1 MRGVLLIGTAIA
13 FVAVVVGAT
22 FEGLAIL
29 GVLALLDRA
38 ERRA

>member
-1 MRGVLLIGTAIA
+1 MRTLLQIGTAIA

-22 FEGLAIL
+22 FDALVIV
-29 GVLALLDRA
+29 GVLALLDRV